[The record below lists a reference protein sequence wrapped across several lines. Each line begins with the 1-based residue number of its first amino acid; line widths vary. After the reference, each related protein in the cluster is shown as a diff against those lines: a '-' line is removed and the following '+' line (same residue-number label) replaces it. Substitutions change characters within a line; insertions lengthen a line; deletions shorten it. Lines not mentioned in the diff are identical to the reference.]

1 MDIMGIG
8 YTTRKTKMVT
18 TNYDC
23 PPIPIRSMD
32 WSAVVSETYDPEND
46 SPIGRGET
54 EEAAVLDLLC
64 ATMEDME
71 FSIDFLNALEGFLA
85 LQLEKL
91 PKEHRYGFTRC
102 VNDITGV
109 LE

>member
-18 TNYDC
+18 TNHEF
-23 PPIPIRSMD
+23 PPIPSRSMD

-46 SPIGRGET
+46 SPVGHGKT
-54 EEAAVLDLLC
+54 EEDAVLDLLR

-71 FSIDFLNALEGFLA
+71 FSIDFLNALEGYLA
-85 LQLEKL
+85 LLVEKL

-102 VNDITGV
+102 VNDIMGV